1 MEKDI
6 KREALRRYLKY
17 FKVWFIIAGILAVV
31 TIRGGG
37 CSRSACYTEDC
48 PGQQPGSHRACV

>member
-17 FKVWFIIAGILAVV
+17 FKVWFIIAGILAV
-31 TIRGGG
+31 ISG
-37 CSRSACYTEDC
+37 SRSSAYTEDC